1 VGYDVSIGQSSWLVP
16 VAALLV
22 ATFAVVTNE
31 LIPTGLLPAIAADLA
46 VDIPTAGLLIT
57 GYAIGVAIAGPVLAL
72 LTSRVPRKLLLL
84 AIMAVL
90 VVASILSATASSY
103 WLLLGGRVLIAAG
116 HGLFFG
122 VTMVLASRLAPPGR
136 QATALSLVMAGV
148 NAATILGVPLGT
160 AIGNAV
166 GWRMTFWVIVGVA
179 VVAAVVLS
187 VLIPGEEKADT
198 PRPLASFRAEA
209 AAALRPV
216 VLICYTNIALSL
228 VAFFVMVTYMVPYLT
243 EVGGVPIEAVPLVLV
258 AIGVAGFFGN
268 LLGGRLGDWNP
279 VATMFGALAINTV
292 LFAVRVI
299 WLVGFAFP
307 APVQS
312 RILREVSD
320 APNFASTL
328 ISTAFQV
335 GIAAGAALGGSAI
348 AMGWGYAR
356 LPLLSA
362 LFMGFALVGTLVLFA
377 FERRRKPL
385 PA

>member
-1 VGYDVSIGQSSWLVP
+1 
-16 VAALLV
+16 
-22 ATFAVVTNE
+22 
-31 LIPTGLLPAIAADLA
+31 
-46 VDIPTAGLLIT
+46 
-57 GYAIGVAIAGPVLAL
+57 
-72 LTSRVPRKLLLL
+72 
-84 AIMAVL
+84 
-90 VVASILSATASSY
+90 
-103 WLLLGGRVLIAAG
+103 VLIAAG

-292 LFAVRVI
+292 LFAVLSQAALDGWGLTVLLCVI
-299 WLVGFAFP
+299 WMVGFAFP

-335 GIAAGAALGGSAI
+335 GIAVGAALGGSAI